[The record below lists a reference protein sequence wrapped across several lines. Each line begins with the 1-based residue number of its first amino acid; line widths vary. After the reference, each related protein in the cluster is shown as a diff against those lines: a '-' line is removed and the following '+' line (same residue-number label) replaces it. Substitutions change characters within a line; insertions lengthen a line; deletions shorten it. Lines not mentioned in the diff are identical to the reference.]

1 MTRSR
6 EPAVRA
12 GRPPMA
18 LDDDIL
24 DDPAGR
30 PAPGWRPRRSSQY
43 RSVDLAEDAWFIR
56 EHGGYRHASSTQ
68 IATRLGVS
76 KSRLDKACRH
86 AGGAGRETDAT
97 IRSGKDAGAGR
108 RGLADR
114 GQGRVA

>member
-12 GRPPMA
+12 GRPRWHWTTTSSTTRPGA
-18 LDDDIL
+18 PRL
-24 DDPAGR
+24 AGDR
-30 PAPGWRPRRSSQY
+30 AARRSTGL
-43 RSVDLAEDAWFIR
+43 VDLAEDARFIR
-56 EHGGYRHASSTQ
+56 EHGGCRHASSTQ

-86 AGGAGRETDAT
+86 ASGAGRETDAT
-97 IRSGKDAGAGR
+97 VRSGKDAGAGPH
-108 RGLADR
+108 GLADR